1 MDVDKMESISDSN
14 KRIAKNTLVLY
25 FRMIFVTLLSLII
38 IKYTLQILGVND
50 YGIYN
55 IIGGVVS
62 FLTFITATIS
72 SATQRFLAFELGR
85 NNIVSY
91 NNTFNM
97 LLSIFGGISVILL
110 LIFILLSHPIVYLWL
125 KIPNNRLYAA
135 EIVYFFSVF
144 SFIIS
149 ILAIPYI
156 SSIVANEKMNVY
168 AYTTI
173 IDTVAKLILL
183 LALVFSPFD
192 KLITFAIGTFIVT
205 LLSNSIYVF
214 YNQKNINGTHLYF
227 YWEYKLFRKLMSY
240 VGWSFFGSISGVLC
254 NQGLS
259 IIMNLFFGVATNAA
273 KAISDKIMS
282 VVQSFVMNFYM
293 AVSPQITK
301 TYANND
307 LDSTVNLAFKSTRL
321 GYYLML
327 IISVPVILLLDKIL
341 ALWLAETYTQDMLI
355 FTRLSL
361 VFALINV
368 FESPITFMVRATGN
382 IKKYQ
387 ISVGIFTL
395 LVLPT
400 TYLLYKI
407 GCPAYVAFWSE
418 IIIYAMV
425 QLIRVKIASEFYPIT
440 IKYYIKEVLALP
452 IIISAVIF
460 ILFKILEI
468 LQFNIWVITSICFI
482 IMVIMVWRYGLH
494 SSERRH
500 IINAIKR
507 GTIKYFV

>member
-1 MDVDKMESISDSN
+1 MNSN
-14 KRIAKNTLVLY
+14 RENTKRIAKNTMMLYIRMLFSMLVSLY
-25 FRMIFVTLLSLII
+25 TSRVV
-38 IKYTLQILGVND
+38 LQTLGVED

-55 IIGGVVS
+55 VVGGVVAMLG
-62 FLTFITATIS
+62 FLNDSMSGATSRFITY
-72 SATQRFLAFELGR
+72 ELGR
-85 NNIVSY
+85 GDNARLNQVFSTSLIIHVSIALFVFVLAETVGLWFFENKLVIPENRMVSARLIY
-91 NNTFNM
+91 HF
-97 LLSIFGGISVILL
+97 SVISMM
-110 LIFILLSHPIVYLWL
+110 IGITQVPYNAV
-125 KIPNNRLYAA
+125 
-135 EIVYFFSVF
+135 
-144 SFIIS
+144 IIS
-149 ILAIPYI
+149 H
-156 SSIVANEKMNVY
+156 EKMNVY

-240 VGWSFFGSISGVLC
+240 AGWSFFGSISGVLC

-418 IIIYAMV
+418 IIFYAMV